1 MGHDRLKTIGQLAEA
16 SGVSVRTLRFYEE
29 KGFLNPARTESGY
42 RLYSERD
49 ERRLAQVMAMRS
61 CGLPLATI
69 GQLLGS
75 ASASGSGKPTSSSKG
90 GRRETGDASASA
102 QEPEADLRAALL
114 DHLRSL
120 RKQGASLDAAVQRT
134 QAALNAI
141 ERIHGMKTKDAFE
154 ELKREGLE
162 SFEREYGQEARARY
176 GADAIEQSSAR
187 MMALTRDEWDAK
199 ELLEESIKVQ
209 LRLAMATGDPA
220 GEESRELARMHERWI
235 AIHWGPSYAEE
246 AYLGLVRGYLAD
258 PRFVSYYDTA
268 AGQGATEFL
277 VRAVET
283 AHHAS

>member
-1 MGHDRLKTIGQLAEA
+1 MSHGRLKTIGQLAEA

-29 KGFLNPARTESGY
+29 KGFLSPARTESGY

-69 GQLLGS
+69 GRLLGS
-75 ASASGSGKPTSSSKG
+75 ASASGSGKPTGSSEG
-90 GRRETGDASASA
+90 GRRETGNASAGN

-120 RKQGASLDAAVQRT
+120 RTQGRSLEAAVQRT
-134 QAALNAI
+134 RAALNAI
-141 ERIHGMKTKDAFE
+141 ERMHGMETKDAFE
-154 ELKREGLE
+154 ELKRQGLE
-162 SFEREYGQEARARY
+162 SFEREYGQEARQRY
-176 GADAIEQSSAR
+176 GADAIEQSNAR
-187 MMALTRDEWDAK
+187 MMGLTRDEWDAK

-209 LRLAMATGDPA
+209 LRLAMATDDPA
-220 GEESRELARMHERWI
+220 GDESQELARMHERWI
-235 AIHWGPSYAEE
+235 AIHWGPGYAEE

-277 VRAVET
+277 VKAVEA
-283 AHHAS
+283 AHHAG

>member
-69 GQLLGS
+69 GQLLEG
-75 ASASGSGKPTSSSKG
+75 ASASRSEKPTDSSEG
-90 GRRETGDASASA
+90 GRPETGEASVSA
-102 QEPEADLRAALL
+102 REPETDLRAALL
-114 DHLRSL
+114 DHLRTLHAQGRSL
-120 RKQGASLDAAVQRT
+120 EAAIART

-141 ERIHGMKTKDAFE
+141 ERMHGMETKDAFE
-154 ELKREGLE
+154 ELKRKGLE
-162 SFEREYGQEARARY
+162 NFEREYGQEARARY
-176 GADAIEQSSAR
+176 GADAIEQSNAR
-187 MMALTRDEWDAK
+187 MMGLTRDEWDAK

-209 LRLAMATGDPA
+209 LRLAMATDDPTSP
-220 GEESRELARMHERWI
+220 ESQELARMHERWI
-235 AIHWGPSYAEE
+235 AIHWGPGYAEE

-277 VRAVET
+277 AKAVEA
-283 AHHAS
+283 AHHAD